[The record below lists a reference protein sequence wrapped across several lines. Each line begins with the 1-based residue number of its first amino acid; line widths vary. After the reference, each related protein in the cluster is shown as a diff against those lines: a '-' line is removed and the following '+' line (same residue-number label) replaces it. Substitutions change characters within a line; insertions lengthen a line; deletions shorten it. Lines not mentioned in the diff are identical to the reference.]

1 MVKWPSTIA
10 APPKVQCAP
19 ITVLPATPQQA
30 EAELA
35 QLGLYDLPEIQ
46 ESFVRTETGNIRE
59 AALILENIVC
69 AACIWLNERHI
80 AGLPGVLSVEINY
93 ATRRARVR
101 WDNSRIQL
109 SAILKAVS
117 DIGYIAH
124 PFDPG
129 RSDDIYKRV
138 LTWRLYKGDGRQF
151 TVTWLKRRVARFVF
165 GVDGSDPPIHETYG
179 VGVAFVG
186 GNVVNITLPPGT
198 DILLAETL
206 AYLVKTGTL
215 ELPFQ
220 YIFNVLVEGS

>member
-1 MVKWPSTIA
+1 MSNSPGLTDAPSFSGCFHCGLPVPDGAHYPIQFESQTKQACCRGCQAVAQTIIDSGQGA
-10 APPKVQCAP
+10 YYTHRTA
-19 ITVLPATPQQA
+19 LPATAREA

-46 ESFVRTETGNIRE
+46 ESFVRVEAENIRE

-129 RSDDIYKRV
+129 RSDDIYKRERN
-138 LTWRLYKGDGRQF
+138 TAIKRLAIAGARHDAGDDVR
-151 TVTWLKRRVARFVF
+151 A
-165 GVDGSDPPIHETYG
+165 
-179 VGVAFVG
+179 
-186 GNVVNITLPPGT
+186 
-198 DILLAETL
+198 AELHRAPT
-206 AYLVKTGTL
+206 
-215 ELPFQ
+215 
-220 YIFNVLVEGS
+220 

>member
-1 MVKWPSTIA
+1 VPDGAHYPIQFESQTKQACCRGCQAVAQTIIDSGQGA
-10 APPKVQCAP
+10 YYTHRTA
-19 ITVLPATPQQA
+19 LPATAREA

-46 ESFVRTETGNIRE
+46 ESFVRVETENIRE

-124 PFDPG
+124 PAAPTTSTSASATP
-129 RSDDIYKRV
+129 RSSV
-138 LTWRLYKGDGRQF
+138 SPSP
-151 TVTWLKRRVARFVF
+151 A
-165 GVDGSDPPIHETYG
+165 S
-179 VGVAFVG
+179 A
-186 GNVVNITLPPGT
+186 
-198 DILLAETL
+198 
-206 AYLVKTGTL
+206 
-215 ELPFQ
+215 
-220 YIFNVLVEGS
+220 

>member
-1 MVKWPSTIA
+1 MSHSPLLVDAPSFFGCFHCGLPVPDGAHYPIQFESQPQQTCCRGCQAVAQTIIDSGQGA
-10 APPKVQCAP
+10 YYTHR
-19 ITVLPATPQQA
+19 TVLPATPQQA

-46 ESFVRTETGNIRE
+46 ESFVRTETEHIRE

-80 AGLPGVLSVEINY
+80 AQLPGVLSVDINY
-93 ATRRARVR
+93 TTRRARVR

-129 RSDDIYKRV
+129 RSDDIFRRERNKI
-138 LTWRLYKGDGRQF
+138 GRAH
-151 TVTWLKRRVARFVF
+151 V
-165 GVDGSDPPIHETYG
+165 
-179 VGVAFVG
+179 
-186 GNVVNITLPPGT
+186 
-198 DILLAETL
+198 
-206 AYLVKTGTL
+206 
-215 ELPFQ
+215 
-220 YIFNVLVEGS
+220 

>member
-1 MVKWPSTIA
+1 MSLSPGLVN
-10 APPKVQCAP
+10 APFFSGCFHCGLPVPDGAEYPIQFEDKVQATCCRGCQAVAQT
-19 ITVLPATPQQA
+19 IIDSGQGAYYTHRTALPATPR
-30 EAELA
+30 EAETELA
-35 QLGLYDLPEIQ
+35 KLGLYDLPEIQ
-46 ESFVRTETGNIRE
+46 ESFVRVEAEHIRE

-129 RSDDIYKRV
+129 R
-138 LTWRLYKGDGRQF
+138 
-151 TVTWLKRRVARFVF
+151 
-165 GVDGSDPPIHETYG
+165 
-179 VGVAFVG
+179 
-186 GNVVNITLPPGT
+186 
-198 DILLAETL
+198 
-206 AYLVKTGTL
+206 
-215 ELPFQ
+215 
-220 YIFNVLVEGS
+220 